1 MTIHTSICRFCH
13 ANCGILVEVEQ
24 GRAVRVEGDP
34 DNPAYRGFLCA
45 KGRVLAQTLAHPDR
59 LLRSLQRVAPGRHVE
74 IASGTA
80 MDEIAQRVRAI
91 VSAHG
96 PRSVAI
102 YVGTYAGP
110 HPLSIPV
117 AVGWMLALG
126 SKRVFTSSTID
137 QPGKHIANALHGR
150 WLAGSYTF
158 DESDVWMLVGNNP
171 LVSMSGGI
179 PPSHPARRLRRA
191 RKRGAKLIVIDPRR
205 TEVARSADV
214 FLQPRP
220 GQDPALLA
228 AMIHVVIRDRL
239 FDESFVLAHAQGFAA
254 LERAVEPWTPAEAAR
269 RADVPAEDIEG
280 AAHLFATGAR
290 GCAVAGTGPN
300 MAPHGNLTEYLLL
313 CLNTLCGKWR
323 RAGEAVPNPG
333 ALLPRA
339 TPRAQARGPIPAWGF
354 GEKLAA
360 RPFTNTAAGLPTAAL
375 ADEILHAG
383 DDRIRALFCVGSHPL
398 AAWPD
403 PDKARRALER
413 LDLLVT
419 LDPKM
424 SATARLAHYVIAP
437 KLSLEVPGVSLSS
450 EAIEQTYVGHGYPEP
465 YAQYASAI
473 VEPPPGSDVIEE
485 WELFYGLAQRM
496 GLALAIH
503 PVRPEAGV
511 LHEQRHMVS
520 LDMARKPTTDEL
532 YEAMLAESRIAL
544 AEVKRHP
551 HGHVFEGEPI
561 VVEPAAPGATERLEL
576 GDATMLAE
584 LREVL
589 AEDDPMR
596 AEDAAAGFPFRLVS
610 RRLPHVY
617 NSSGRDIDALV
628 RGRRYNAAFVHPD
641 DLDALGL
648 HAGDAVRIRSA
659 YGAIDAIVEPARD
672 VRRGVVSMAHG
683 FGDTGESGADAD
695 VRRTGSSTNRLV
707 SNEHEFDPYTGI
719 PRMSAIPVAIE
730 PLAGSA
736 SERERKAGSALSPA
750 AAVARP
756 RARRR

>member
-24 GRAVRVEGDP
+24 GRAVRVRGDP

-45 KGRVLAQTLAHPDR
+45 KGRALPQVLAHPDR
-59 LLRSLQRVAPGRHVE
+59 LLHSLQRVAPGRHVE
-74 IASGTA
+74 IASEAA
-80 MDEIAQRVRAI
+80 MDEIAQRVQAI

-150 WLAGSYTF
+150 WLAGSYTL

-171 LVSMSGGI
+171 LVSLSGGI

-220 GQDPALLA
+220 GEDPALLA

-239 FDESFVLAHAQGFAA
+239 FDESFVLAHAHGFAA
-254 LERAVEPWTPAEAAR
+254 LEQAVEPWTPAEAAR
-269 RADVPAEDIEG
+269 RADVPAEDIER
-280 AAHLFATGAR
+280 AAHLFATSAR

-300 MAPHGNLTEYLLL
+300 MAPHGSLTEYLLL

-383 DDRIRALFCVGSHPL
+383 EDRIRALFCVGSHPL

-413 LDLLVT
+413 LELLVT

-424 SATARLAHYVIAP
+424 SSTARLAHYVIAP
-437 KLSLEVPGVSLSS
+437 KLSLEVPGLSLSS

-465 YAQYASAI
+465 YAQYAPAL
-473 VEPPPGSDVIEE
+473 VAPPPGSDVIEE

-511 LHEQRHMVS
+511 LRERRRTVS

-532 YEAMLAESRIAL
+532 YEAMLAESRVAL

-551 HGHVFEGEPI
+551 HGHVFEGEPT
-561 VVEPAAPGATERLEL
+561 VVEPAALEATAPDASERLEL
-576 GDATMLAE
+576 GDATMLSE

-589 AEDDPMR
+589 AEDDRMR
-596 AEDAAAGFPFRLVS
+596 AEDAAALPFRLVS
-610 RRLPHVY
+610 RRLPNVY

-628 RGRRYNAAFVHPD
+628 RGRPYNPAFVHPD
-641 DLDALGL
+641 DLATLGL
-648 HAGDAVRIRSA
+648 HTGDAVRIRSA
-659 YGAIDAIVEPARD
+659 YGAIDAIVAAAPD

-683 FGDTGESGADAD
+683 FGDTVESGADAD
-695 VRRTGSSTNRLV
+695 ARRTGSSTNRLV

-730 PLAGSA
+730 
-736 SERERKAGSALSPA
+736 LSPCA
-750 AAVARP
+750 AGGPP
-756 RARRR
+756 RSPRR